1 MRTGMRPL
9 STIGALLLA
18 PLMWAQPAEL
28 HSIVN
33 AARQRVEAA
42 DFSATGH
49 LVWVQ
54 PSGTRISD
62 PITIKGHW
70 FPGVLRI
77 RAELGSGSKTPA
89 GAATHA
95 LIEMR
100 PDGESEI
107 WIAHP
112 GDKTPSQLPFS
123 RWSEGPLGSSFSYED
138 FLEEQVFWPEQ
149 TFVEA
154 AKFGARDCEVVKS
167 TPGPSV
173 KTHYSE
179 VKTWFDRTIDF
190 PVYVEKTVKE
200 TGAVKEFTS
209 YGLRKD
215 GGVWSAHQIEMKT
228 RGQGGSTLLILDR
241 GTTKAN
247 LKLNDFSPAQLTRF

>member
-1 MRTGMRPL
+1 M
-9 STIGALLLA
+9 GALLLV
-18 PLMWAQPAEL
+18 PLAWAQPAEV
-28 HSIVN
+28 HSIIDT
-33 AARQRVEAA
+33 ARQRVQTA

-49 LVWVQ
+49 LVWVE
-54 PSGTRISD
+54 PSGTRISY
-62 PITIKGHW
+62 PITIKGRW

-77 RAELGSGSKTPA
+77 RAELGNGSKSVGTGAGA

-100 PDGESEI
+100 PDGQNQI

-112 GDKTPSQLPFS
+112 GDKTPSELPFS

-138 FLEEQVFWPEQ
+138 FLEEQAFWPGQ

-167 TPGPSV
+167 TPGASDR
-173 KTHYSE
+173 THYSE

-228 RGQGGSTLLILDR
+228 RGAGGSTLLIVDR

-247 LKLNDFSPAQLTRF
+247 LTPNDFTPAQLTRF

>member
-1 MRTGMRPL
+1 MRAGSRAL
-9 STIGALLLA
+9 SAMGTLLLA
-18 PLMWAQPAEL
+18 PLVWAQPGNV
-28 HSIVN
+28 HSIIDT
-33 AARQRVEAA
+33 ARQRVETA

-49 LVWVQ
+49 LVRVE
-54 PSGTRISD
+54 PSGTRISY
-62 PITIKGHW
+62 PITIKGRW

-77 RAELGSGSKTPA
+77 KAELGSGSKSGPS
-89 GAATHA
+89 AATHA

-100 PDGESEI
+100 PDGQSTI
-107 WIAHP
+107 LIAHP
-112 GDKTPSQLPFS
+112 GDKTPSELPFS
-123 RWSEGPLGSSFSYED
+123 RWSEGPMGTSFSYED
-138 FLEEQVFWPEQ
+138 FLEEQVFWPGQ

-154 AKFGARDCEVVKS
+154 AKFGARDCDVVKS
-167 TPGPSV
+167 APGASD

-179 VKTWFDRTIDF
+179 VKTWFDHTIDF

-228 RGQGGSTLLILDR
+228 RGKGGSTLLIVDR

-247 LKLNDFSPAQLTRF
+247 LTLNDFSPAQLTRF

>member
-1 MRTGMRPL
+1 M
-9 STIGALLLA
+9 GALLLV
-18 PLMWAQPAEL
+18 PLAWAQPAEV
-28 HSIVN
+28 HSIIDT
-33 AARQRVEAA
+33 ARQRVQTA

-49 LVWVQ
+49 LVWVE
-54 PSGTRISD
+54 PSGARISY
-62 PITIKGHW
+62 PITIKGRW

-77 RAELGSGSKTPA
+77 RAELGNESKSVGTGA
-89 GAATHA
+89 GTGAATHA

-100 PDGESEI
+100 PDGQNQI

-112 GDKTPSQLPFS
+112 GDKTPSELPFS

-138 FLEEQVFWPEQ
+138 FLEEQAFWPGQ

-167 TPGPSV
+167 TPGASDR
-173 KTHYSE
+173 THYSE

-228 RGQGGSTLLILDR
+228 RGAGGSTLLIVDR

-247 LKLNDFSPAQLTRF
+247 LTPNDFTPAQLTRF